1 LFAGTVAENLRLVKP
16 DATEEELDEVLK
28 IACAYNF
35 VHRRPEGLHAPV
47 KEHGGGFSEGQ
58 LQRLSIARAMLSD
71 APVLLLDEATS
82 ALDVETEQKVI
93 ENMMAAKKNRTCIV
107 TTHRASMRQISD
119 RVYRIAD
126 GKIEQ
131 CTK

>member
-1 LFAGTVAENLRLVKP
+1 
-16 DATEEELDEVLK
+16 
-28 IACAYNF
+28 
-35 VHRRPEGLHAPV
+35 
-47 KEHGGGFSEGQ
+47 
-58 LQRLSIARAMLSD
+58 MLSD